1 LPAGGVPLAVPVT
14 VRGDSGF
21 WQATLAWG
29 TLPGGNDLDLVV
41 RDGSG
46 HELGRSDSFNGV
58 GLFGQTE
65 GTHLVGSIP
74 EQLSLEGACKGGGS
88 LLAQDFEL
96 RQETAYAVPLGFTDL
111 GGLDTET
118 LDRIARALSRHVMV
132 GRGDRFDAAAPLTR
146 GEAARAL
153 ALGGGA

>member
-1 LPAGGVPLAVPVT
+1 APHVVGVIALMLEANPALTPAQISRILQQTATPMLTTERFESGGGRLDADAALTLTFDASRPFGTHVPGWLDQRAYSIVHQDATILQATLPAGGVPLAVPVT

-65 GTHLVGSIP
+65 GTH
-74 EQLSLEGACKGGGS
+74 
-88 LLAQDFEL
+88 
-96 RQETAYAVPLGFTDL
+96 
-111 GGLDTET
+111 
-118 LDRIARALSRHVMV
+118 
-132 GRGDRFDAAAPLTR
+132 
-146 GEAARAL
+146 
-153 ALGGGA
+153 